1 MISVDTVYQKVLAL
15 ANKEQRGYITPQEFN
30 LFADKAQKD
39 ILEGHFHNLKTA
51 KHKQFNDKEQSFD
64 DVGILYQKLHPL
76 KIHQAVN
83 DADLTNAGMTFSLL
97 DQFPQV
103 WRLDSV
109 LITSIGDVNGNGVS
123 YSPPLLCTEVT
134 QQELYQMRRNP
145 LTAPT
150 NERPIF
156 IRQAGFEFGSAGQ
169 SGGHDIKVEGGTRVE
184 GAITPIVMTTTL
196 PITSTMHFGFGS
208 GTEFLIDY
216 WQVPVTPSWAYIIV
230 NDKALYNAN
239 NSEDFMLHQSDE
251 EAVVMRI
258 LELSGISIE
267 KQMLQ
272 QSAMVDKANTI
283 QNQNN

>member
-1 MISVDTVYQKVLAL
+1 MCIRDRYQKVLAL

-39 ILEGHFHNLKTA
+39 ILEGHFHDLKTA

-76 KIHQAVN
+76 KVHQAVE
-83 DADLTNAGMTFSLL
+83 DAEIEATGMVFNLQEQ
-97 DQFPQV
+97 DPQV

-109 LITSIGDVNGNGVS
+109 LIASIGDVNGNEVS

-150 NERPIF
+150 NERPVF
-156 IRQAGFEFGSAGQ
+156 IRQNGWPFGNVGQ
-169 SGGHDIKVEGGTRVE
+169 TGGHVIKVEGGTRVDST
-184 GAITPIVMTTTL
+184 GVPIVMTTAL
-196 PITSTMHFGFGS
+196 PITATMHFGFGT
-208 GTEFLIDY
+208 GTRFLIDY
-216 WQVPVTPSWAYIIV
+216 WQVPPSPVWGYVVV

-239 NSEDFMLHQSDE
+239 SSEPFMLHQSDE